1 MALRVAADNATLTA
15 GLAAL
20 GERPD
25 LAEPLLAYRDL
36 LARWNRVYNL
46 SAVRDPAAMVTR
58 HLLDSLV
65 VRPWLPTGALLD
77 VGTGPGLPGI
87 PLAVAEPDRPVTLLE
102 SNGKK
107 TRFLAQACLEL
118 GLSNVEVVQT
128 RLEDY
133 ARAEGFSGVICRAF
147 SEAGTFWAGIRH
159 LLAPGAPALAMKG
172 RRQDHELAGLEQAGV
187 SCRWHQLDVPG
198 LDAERHLLIMTGTE
212 PATG

>member
-1 MALRVAADNATLTA
+1 VAAHAVEGSPSLTDGLATLGVQPA
-15 GLAAL
+15 
-20 GERPD
+20 

-46 SAVRDPAAMVTR
+46 SAVRDPAAMIPR

-65 VRPWLPTGALLD
+65 VQPWLPAGPLLD

-87 PLAVAEPDRPVTLLE
+87 PLALAEPDRPVTLLE

-107 TRFLAQACLEL
+107 TRFLAQAVLEL
-118 GLSNVEVVQT
+118 GLSNVEVVQS

-133 ARAEGFSGVICRAF
+133 APSERFAGVICRAF
-147 SEAGTFWAGIRH
+147 SEAGRFWQGVRH

-172 RRQDHELAGLEQAGV
+172 RRQDSELAGLEQAGV
-187 SCRWHQLDVPG
+187 SCRWQTLDVPG
-198 LDAERHLLIMTGTE
+198 LDAERHLLIMTGIE